1 MKKLSHGESFY
12 NIEEMDFS
20 WLTTIKTNDTTGVY
34 AKDGSI
40 IIENRGVITMI
51 FDMQGRMIYYGSDN
65 IIPNLKK
72 GFYIVKSGDLSIK
85 VEI

>member
-1 MKKLSHGESFY
+1 
-12 NIEEMDFS
+12 
-20 WLTTIKTNDTTGVY
+20 
-34 AKDGSI
+34 
-40 IIENRGVITMI
+40 MI